1 MTTAAAGTFKVGSW
15 DEATYQELAG
25 DAKLTRATITMD
37 YLGEVEGKGSSEL
50 LMCYRADGT
59 ATYVGFELVTGSVR
73 GKRGTFVAECR
84 GSFDGAQSKTLWS
97 VVPES
102 ATDEL
107 QGLCGEGTLVAGHE
121 PPGSLTFD
129 FQIP

>member
-15 DEATYQELAG
+15 EEVTYQELAG
-25 DAKLTRATITMD
+25 NAKLTWATITMD
-37 YLGEVEGKGSSEL
+37 YLGDIEGKGSSEL

-59 ATYVGFELVTGSVR
+59 ATYLGFELVTGRVK
-73 GKRGTFVAECR
+73 GKRGSFVADCR
-84 GSFDGAQSKTLWS
+84 GSFDGAESTTLWS
-97 VVPES
+97 VVPDS

-107 QGLCGEGTLVAGHE
+107 QGLRGEGTLVAGHE